1 MSAPGRQY
9 VSARSL
15 FLTALVFLSIAGGVG
30 VIFPPHIYPI
40 AIVLGL
46 IAVGLMVY
54 SPIAALI
61 LYLVFFLA
69 WPQEWAPYFNYL
81 PPFTE
86 RIIGFMVMGSLA
98 VSWIIKQRSSFYLGR
113 AGYGLVAF
121 IVALALT
128 VFTAYWLTQYKNCM
142 VDMLRF
148 LTVFVLIVQICD
160 TPKKLKTVVLLYFIL
175 TGIMATLSVVNY
187 YNGIFQYTMGIQRA
201 LGHGL
206 SYADPN
212 SHAANLAYCLPVMLY
227 YLKETRGK
235 WDRILI
241 LLIGLMC
248 VWNIVL
254 TGSRTSMIGTLFLA
268 GVVVVRSKQRL
279 AYGFLALIMLVALI
293 MVMPEQ
299 YKDRFMT
306 ATEVVTDEGPD
317 QSAKGRIE
325 GLRDGFLLFLKHPI
339 TGVGAGCYQVAR
351 GMEFGEYVSSH
362 FMLGELIADGGII
375 GTGTFVFF
383 IYALFWSI
391 RESRRYLR
399 NRRKNR
405 DNRFLLGLVEGI
417 MVSLWV
423 LFLQGLGTHNL
434 YRFNWYFFAALV
446 AVAHRLTVIAR
457 AAEEAE
463 ETDETD
469 PSPPALT
476 APESSGS

>member
-1 MSAPGRQY
+1 MGRQY

-15 FLTALVFLSIAGGVG
+15 LLAALVFISVAGGIG
-30 VIFPPHIYPI
+30 VIFPPHIYPL
-40 AIVLGL
+40 AVVVGL
-46 IAVGLMVY
+46 IALGLMIY
-54 SPIAALI
+54 SPISALV

-69 WPQEWAPYFNYL
+69 WPQEWAPYFNHL

-86 RIIGFMVMGSLA
+86 RIIGFMAIGSMLI
-98 VSWIIKQRSSFYLGR
+98 SFIMKQRSKFYLGR
-113 AGYGLVAF
+113 VGFGLVAF
-121 IVALALT
+121 IAALCLT
-128 VFTAYWLTQYKNCM
+128 VFTAYWLTEVKNTL

-148 LTVFVLIVQICD
+148 LTVFVLIVQICE
-160 TPKKLKTVVLLYFIL
+160 TPKKLKAVVLLYFIL

-227 YLKETRGK
+227 YLKETKGK
-235 WDRILI
+235 WDRALI
-241 LLIGLMC
+241 ILIGLIC

-268 GVVVVRSKQRL
+268 GVVVVRSKRRL
-279 AYGFLALIMLVALI
+279 AYGFLAIIMLLLLI
-293 MVMPEQ
+293 NIMPGQ

-325 GLRDGFLLFLKHPI
+325 GLRDGFLLFLKSPI
-339 TGVGAGCYQVAR
+339 TGVGAGCYKVAR
-351 GMEFGEYVSSH
+351 GEEFGEWVSSH

-375 GTGTFVFF
+375 GIGTFVFF
-383 IYALFWSI
+383 IYAMFWSI
-391 RESRRYLR
+391 GQARRYLK
-399 NRRKNR
+399 NRRTSS
-405 DNRFLLGLVEGI
+405 DNRFLMGLVEGI
-417 MVSLWV
+417 LVSLWI
-423 LFLQGLGTHNL
+423 LFLQGMGTHNL

-446 AVAHRLTVIAR
+446 AVAHRLTVIAQT
-457 AAEEAE
+457 AE
-463 ETDETD
+463 ETDEAD
-469 PSPPALT
+469 PPPEKLAIQ
-476 APESSGS
+476 ESSGP